1 MGASEVEDQAGG
13 GEGVVLNL
21 TSAAEAALPVGLIAA
36 LKRCA
41 AQKLDIDA
49 SGTVRKG
56 STVRWSGG
64 GRGPSTTFSVRVAHS
79 KLRSG

>member
-1 MGASEVEDQAGG
+1 VGASEVEDQAGG
-13 GEGVVLNL
+13 GEGVVLKL
-21 TSAAEAALPVGLIAA
+21 TSAAEAALSVGLIAA

-64 GRGPSTTFSVRVAHS
+64 GRGPSTTQCLQFVKAL
-79 KLRSG
+79 LRSG